1 MDKRLQLTIEE
12 QRQLIKSVQDF
23 FLREQDQEIGD
34 LAAMLIIDFMIKQL
48 GPVYYNRGIQDAIK
62 VMGDKLDDLYG
73 LQIWS

>member
-1 MDKRLQLTIEE
+1 VDKRLQLTIEE

>member
-1 MDKRLQLTIEE
+1 MDKRLQLTNEE

>member
-1 MDKRLQLTIEE
+1 MDKRLQLTNEE

-73 LQIWS
+73 LKIWS

>member
-23 FLREQDQEIGD
+23 LLREQDQEIGD